1 MTDEDVEDVEIT
13 LTGFDLEVSELIFE
27 VMTDPDHGTLD
38 GPADSLTYT
47 PDLNYKLLKRIVYK
61 NKVID
66 NELVNANGIARIA
79 VAIYTMK
86 NGKITS
92 VTFL

>member
-1 MTDEDVEDVEIT
+1 MRKNYED
-13 LTGFDLEVSELIFE
+13 FFKN
-27 VMTDPDHGTLD
+27 
-38 GPADSLTYT
+38 T